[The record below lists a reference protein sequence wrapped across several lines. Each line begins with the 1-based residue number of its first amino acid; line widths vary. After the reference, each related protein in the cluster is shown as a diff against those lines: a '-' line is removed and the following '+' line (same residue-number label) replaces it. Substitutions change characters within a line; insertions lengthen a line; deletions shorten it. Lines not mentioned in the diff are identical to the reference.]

1 MKWLYVSYQDGE
13 QTIFRINR
21 IAYNNNN
28 NNNNN
33 NKREKDKS

>member
-1 MKWLYVSYQDGE
+1 MKWLYVSYLDGE

-21 IAYNNNN
+21 IANNNNN

>member
-21 IAYNNNN
+21 IANNN

>member
-21 IAYNNNN
+21 IANN

-33 NKREKDKS
+33 NKRENNKS

>member
-21 IAYNNNN
+21 IANNNN

-33 NKREKDKS
+33 NKRENNKS